1 MNRLPEDLLRIIY
14 DFDGR
19 YKYAMDYCF
28 FIIDCKRNPRKNY
41 DRSILKSP
49 DDITPYRLVRM
60 SYHNDYVQFG
70 FKRTEVD
77 IKNGI
82 EILNKTWVENN
93 KELVFKYM
101 SI

>member
-1 MNRLPEDLLRIIY
+1 MNRLPEELLRIIY

-28 FIIDCKRNPRKNY
+28 FIIDCKRNPIKNY

-49 DDITPYRLVRM
+49 DDITPYRLVRC
-60 SYHNDYVQFG
+60 YHNDIVQFG
-70 FKRTEVD
+70 FKRTEVF

-93 KELVFKYM
+93 KEIVLKYM
-101 SI
+101 AI